1 MNIIRGKIASAKKSV
16 VYGPEGIGKSTLA
29 SRFPE
34 PVFIDTE
41 GSTKEMDVARTEAPS
56 SWAMLSEQVR
66 YFIQHPETLKTL
78 VIDTADWAEQLCIA
92 EVCARYQKSGLE
104 DFGYGKGYVFLQEE
118 FGRLLNLL
126 TELVDKKG
134 IHVVLTAH
142 AKMRKFEQPD
152 EMGAYDRWE
161 MKLSK
166 QVAPMVKEWADM
178 VLFANYKTFV
188 VNVDGQGA
196 QKGKNK
202 VQGGKRVMY
211 TTHHSCWDAKNRYG
225 LPDEVPFEYESI
237 CHILEGPQTAKV
249 QPETTLGNNRGSE
262 DKAQKTLAS
271 DKPSSTSIK
280 GKAAGSTISSSTA
293 SNTSGAKSE
302 KETPTTSQM
311 DVGTKSVSMPES
323 NSQGFMDIPSNPV
336 NEGRIAVSELDPR
349 IPKKLRDLMIA
360 NEVCEWDIQNVVE
373 ARGYFPGDMP
383 VADYPEDFIEGCLV
397 AAWDKVYGMV
407 KEMKKNDALVFH

>member
-1 MNIIRGKIASAKKSV
+1 MKIIRGKIASAKKCV

-34 PVFIDTE
+34 AVFIDTE
-41 GSTKEMDVARTEAPS
+41 GSTKEMDVARTETPA
-56 SWAMLSEQVR
+56 SWAMLLEQVK
-66 YFIQHPETLKTL
+66 YFIGHPEELKTL
-78 VIDTADWAEQLCIA
+78 VIDTADWAEQLCTSEI
-92 EVCARYQKSGLE
+92 CARYQKSGIE

-126 TELVDKKG
+126 TDLADKKG

-225 LPDEVPFEYESI
+225 LADEVPFDYESI
-237 CHILEGPQTAKV
+237 RHILE
-249 QPETTLGNNRGSE
+249 
-262 DKAQKTLAS
+262 
-271 DKPSSTSIK
+271 STSTVK
-280 GKAAGSTISSSTA
+280 GVPKELQEDSKKASGKSKPAGSTDA
-293 SNTSGAKSE
+293 SVSGNTSDTGGKKPE
-302 KETPTTSQM
+302 KETQEALSKDTENFI
-311 DVGTKSVSMPES
+311 DK
-323 NSQGFMDIPSNPV
+323 FRDIP
-336 NEGRIAVSELDPR
+336 EEETQELKNNLDLR
-349 IPKKLRDLMIA
+349 IPKKLRDLMLA
-360 NEVCEWDIQNVVE
+360 NNVCEWDIQNVVE

-383 VADYPEDFIEGCLV
+383 VADYPEEFIEGCLV
-397 AAWDKVYGMV
+397 AAWEQVYSMV
-407 KEMKKNDALVFH
+407 QEMKEKDSLVFQ

>member
-1 MNIIRGKIASAKKSV
+1 MKIIRGKIPSSKKV
-16 VYGPEGIGKSTLA
+16 VIYGPEGIGKSTFA
-29 SRFPE
+29 SMFPD

-41 GSTKEMDVARTEAPS
+41 GSTKDMDVARTEAPS
-56 SWAMLSEQVR
+56 SWAMLLDQVR
-66 YFIQHPETLKTL
+66 YFIGHPEELKTL
-78 VIDTADWAEQLCIA
+78 VIDTADWAEQLCSSEI
-92 EVCARYQKSGLE
+92 CARYQKSGIE

-126 TELVDKKG
+126 TELVEKKG

-161 MKLSK
+161 MKLTK
-166 QVAPMVKEWADM
+166 QVAPMMKEWADM

-225 LPDEVPFEYESI
+225 LPDEVPFNYDSI
-237 CHILEGPQTAKV
+237 RHILEDAANQTAAPAPQEGQAVGGKEKPAKQGK
-249 QPETTLGNNRGSE
+249 QPKKPSE
-262 DKAQKTLAS
+262 MATADKLSRTAA
-271 DKPSSTSIK
+271 DKPQGNKAPSPPASSNK
-280 GKAAGSTISSSTA
+280 GRAEP
-293 SNTSGAKSE
+293 E
-302 KETPTTSQM
+302 KETQKPPATVPGEG
-311 DVGTKSVSMPES
+311 DV
-323 NSQGFMDIPSNPV
+323 NSTPDSGP
-336 NEGRIAVSELDPR
+336 DPR
-349 IPKKLRDLMIA
+349 IPKKLRDLMIS
-360 NEVCEWDIQNVVE
+360 NQVCEWDIQNVVE
-373 ARGYFPGDMP
+373 ARGYFPGDMA

-397 AAWDKVYGMV
+397 AAWDKVYSMIC
-407 KEMKKNDALVFH
+407 EMKQNDSLVFN